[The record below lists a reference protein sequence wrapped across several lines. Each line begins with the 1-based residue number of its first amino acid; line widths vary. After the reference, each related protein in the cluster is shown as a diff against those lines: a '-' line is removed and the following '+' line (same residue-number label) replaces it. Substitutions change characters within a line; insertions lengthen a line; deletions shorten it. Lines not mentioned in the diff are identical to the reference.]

1 MVSTRNRKLKSR
13 TPPPKKSPAK
23 KQTTKKKSKSPAP
36 KKKTPAKR
44 AKTPKAA
51 KKKTPAKKTPA
62 KKKSKSPAPKKKTP
76 AKRTKTPTKRAKSP
90 AKKAKSPAKRAKSPA
105 KKAKS
110 PAKRAKSPAKKA
122 TPKAAP
128 APKEAPKASSPLPL
142 STEQI
147 WTLTNYFYLALF
159 AVALIPD
166 SFGLNDKAHSFLI
179 PGADTADKD
188 TFTRFCTMLGL
199 FGYINLSGARPQNLA
214 TACASMS
221 FTFTLWTY
229 MAYTQNGDKQWGV
242 IALYG
247 TLAFLNFFG
256 GYGQD
261 SIAADG
267 TDSQKF
273 IWGVASFL
281 WTLTAVKDLITP
293 SDAMDINAASNAN
306 LVRMI
311 ALAIISACS
320 INIRSPPADL
330 ADGLRSQR
338 TFFLLYV
345 ITPMVL
351 PMLGGNMAVTETI
364 KAVLKMKGM
373 QMVLFNFAAS
383 FLLSA

>member
-1 MVSTRNRKLKSR
+1 
-13 TPPPKKSPAK
+13 
-23 KQTTKKKSKSPAP
+23 
-36 KKKTPAKR
+36 
-44 AKTPKAA
+44 
-51 KKKTPAKKTPA
+51 
-62 KKKSKSPAPKKKTP
+62 
-76 AKRTKTPTKRAKSP
+76 
-90 AKKAKSPAKRAKSPA
+90 
-105 KKAKS
+105 
-110 PAKRAKSPAKKA
+110 
-122 TPKAAP
+122 
-128 APKEAPKASSPLPL
+128 
-142 STEQI
+142 
-147 WTLTNYFYLALF
+147 
-159 AVALIPD
+159 
-166 SFGLNDKAHSFLI
+166 
-179 PGADTADKD
+179 
-188 TFTRFCTMLGL
+188 MLGL
-199 FGYINLSGARPQNLA
+199 FGYVSLSGARPQNLA

-229 MAYTQNGDKQWGV
+229 MAYTQAGDKQWGV
-242 IALYG
+242 IGLYG

-256 GYGQD
+256 GYGSD

-311 ALAIISACS
+311 ALAVISACS

-330 ADGLRSQR
+330 ADGLRWQR
-338 TFFLLYV
+338 TFFMLYV
-345 ITPMVL
+345 LTPMVL

-373 QMVLFNFAAS
+373 QMVLFNYCAS